1 MRNKYPFLSGT
12 ILLTLTGFL
21 TKIIGFFYRIFLSR
35 SIGEEG
41 MGIYQ
46 LLAPIMALSY
56 AFTSAGIQTAISKYT
71 AAYHAQGRKR
81 SSLATLLTGFLLSIL
96 LSVIATVFL
105 YQNAAMLAARFLL
118 EPRCEPLI
126 RIFALSIPF
135 ASIHSCINGYYYGLK
150 KTLLPSA
157 SLLVEQLARVLSV
170 YAIYTYGYTIH
181 TRPTIAVAM
190 LGVLIGEVCSTLL
203 STIVLFVQEKQ
214 AFHLPA
220 SFSARAGGRYTKEIM
235 LLALP
240 LMANRLVLNGL
251 QSIEAVYIPNRRN
264 GTATAFISKCHY
276 LLRLCA
282 PAALHFRS
290 PSRRKSQKDPSGGQ
304 KMSACLSAARQ
315 YLLSVSA
322 LLRYLS
328 RETAF

>member
-81 SSLATLLTGFLLSIL
+81 SALATLLTGFLLSIL

-190 LGVLIGEVCSTLL
+190 LGVLIGEV
-203 STIVLFVQEKQ
+203 
-214 AFHLPA
+214 
-220 SFSARAGGRYTKEIM
+220 
-235 LLALP
+235 
-240 LMANRLVLNGL
+240 
-251 QSIEAVYIPNRRN
+251 
-264 GTATAFISKCHY
+264 
-276 LLRLCA
+276 
-282 PAALHFRS
+282 S
-290 PSRRKSQKDPSGGQ
+290 PP
-304 KMSACLSAARQ
+304 
-315 YLLSVSA
+315 
-322 LLRYLS
+322 
-328 RETAF
+328 F